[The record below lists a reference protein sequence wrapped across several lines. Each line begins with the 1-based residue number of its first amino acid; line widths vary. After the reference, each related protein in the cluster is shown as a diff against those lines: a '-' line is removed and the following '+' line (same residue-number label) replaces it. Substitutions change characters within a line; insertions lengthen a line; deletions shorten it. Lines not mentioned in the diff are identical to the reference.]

1 MANLTRGEIS
11 YNDAYIPKVV
21 TGSRAQFQIGGYVI
35 AYASNVSYNENIT
48 YEPIN
53 VLDKLQVEE
62 HAETGYTVDLQCQ
75 NFRVVGQSV
84 KALGIMPKLEQ
95 ILTQGGMTATIVV
108 GSGNATPTTILR
120 MEGVKL
126 QARQTTVDARGV
138 MTETWSFVGIKSS
151 DESET
156 VVAPVA

>member
-1 MANLTRGEIS
+1 MAVSLRSNTS
-11 YNDAYIPKVV
+11 VDDAYIPKVV
-21 TGSRAQFQIGGYVI
+21 TGSRARFEIGGVAI
-35 AYASNVSYNENIT
+35 AYASNVSYNENIA

-53 VLDKLQVEE
+53 VLDKLQVAE

-75 NFRVVGQSV
+75 NFRLASESV
-84 KALGIMPKLEQ
+84 KTLGIMPKLEQ

-108 GSGNATPTTILR
+108 GKDKAAITLLQ

-151 DESET
+151 DESAET
-156 VVAPVA
+156 TPATT

>member
-1 MANLTRGEIS
+1 MADSTRYKIN

-75 NFRVVGQSV
+75 NFRVVGKSV
-84 KALGIMPKLEQ
+84 KALGVMPKLEQ

-108 GSGNATPTTILR
+108 GSGSATTTILR

-156 VVAPVA
+156 VNSPA

>member
-1 MANLTRGEIS
+1 MASLTRGEIS

-75 NFRVVGQSV
+75 NFRVIGKSV
-84 KALGIMPKLEQ
+84 KALGVMPKLEQ

-108 GSGNATPTTILR
+108 GLGSATTTILR

-156 VVAPVA
+156 VNSPA